1 MQTGERYNIY
11 VNDVRKFTRLT
22 EEEYLNMMEDL
33 AIEFYETGSPN
44 PKKIRTEVL
53 RNY

>member
-11 VNDVRKFTRLT
+11 VNDVRKFTRST
-22 EEEYLNMMEDL
+22 EEEYLNIMEDL